1 MLIRKA
7 EPKDAYGI
15 ARVRV
20 NGWRTTYRGI
30 VPTDFLLKLSSN
42 AIEWSEK
49 VRSALAKRE
58 VEGFVAT
65 VDEEIVGFVLYGEE
79 RTGEY
84 PDHPNEIYAIYI
96 LEDHQ
101 RNGIGSL
108 LLERAI
114 QAMSNHGLI
123 IWALELN
130 PYRTFYEQRD
140 GQVIDAK
147 ERLFGE
153 FSLREVAYGWTKGN
167 HDAIVGA

>member
-1 MLIRKA
+1 MNIRKA

-20 NGWRTTYRGI
+20 NSWRTTYRGI
-30 VPTDFLLKLSSN
+30 VPTDFLLKLGSN

-49 VRSALAKRE
+49 VRGALAKHE
-58 VEGFVAT
+58 VKGYVAT
-65 VDEEIVGFVLYGEE
+65 VEDEIVGFVLYGEE
-79 RTGEY
+79 RTRDY
-84 PDHPNEIYAIYI
+84 PDYQNEVYAIYI
-96 LEDHQ
+96 LESHQ

-114 QAMSNHGLI
+114 GEMSNHGLI

-130 PYRTFYEQRD
+130 PYRTFYERRE

-147 ERLFGE
+147 ERMFGE
-153 FSLREVAYGWTKGN
+153 IALREIAYGWQQGN
-167 HDAIVGA
+167 DNAILGA

>member
-1 MLIRKA
+1 MNIRKA

-20 NGWRTTYRGI
+20 NSWRTTYRGI
-30 VPTDFLLKLSSN
+30 VPTDFLLKLGSN

-49 VRSALAKRE
+49 VRGALAKHE
-58 VEGFVAT
+58 VKGYVAT
-65 VDEEIVGFVLYGEE
+65 VEDEIVGFVLYGEE
-79 RTGEY
+79 RTRDY
-84 PDHPNEIYAIYI
+84 PDYPNEVYAIYI
-96 LEDHQ
+96 LESHQ

-114 QAMSNHGLI
+114 GEMSNHGLI

-130 PYRTFYEQRD
+130 PYRTFYERRE

-147 ERLFGE
+147 ERMFGE
-153 FSLREVAYGWTKGN
+153 IALREIAYGWQQGN
-167 HDAIVGA
+167 DNAILGA